1 MTTNV
6 PGPALYADNEGN
18 VVVRRDLPV
27 PTPAEGEIL
36 IEVLFSGSN
45 PSDLRIV
52 NYLGFRNF
60 VLGYDFCGRVLE
72 TPGPNGSGLKVGD
85 IVAGYTSYEDDQPI
99 RWGTHQSYI
108 SRPPIGIFKVPAN
121 LPLPDAAAL
130 TTVVQTANDA
140 LFHLFKLPLPSSG
153 HGHIEGTL
161 VVWGGGTAVGMSAIQ
176 LARAVGITSIIVTAS
191 ASRHGVLR
199 ELGATQCFDYHDES
213 VIEQVKRAVQEAG
226 NTQVWGFDTAGTP
239 DSSRLLMDSLASC
252 QGDVQFAFVGL
263 IVGDRPASE
272 MCLAVRHHKL
282 AFDMPGAPEPY
293 VFPAKPAEAEK
304 MWQATEWVVAHYGKE
319 FRLPGLRVFEGRA
332 EEALDHL
339 QTVARQG
346 TFGTPPP
353 WKIIGTGTHVQ
364 PEVMSPETWDMIRG
378 WVGDCINDHEDC
390 KVVSEDRPFPTR
402 VVAVGGEDT
411 EPHLFIPSSDDRGR
425 YIALNFA
432 RFPKTFQDAIIVC
445 RKLNIKYL
453 WIESLCIIQDDEH
466 DWAVESPK
474 MCDVYQNAYLTIAAA
489 AAHNSSEGLFHPRP
503 FSVQKM
509 FPTASRNDDKVEEVE
524 IFARPWTLETD
535 YSESDQD
542 SSGQVSAHVELVYY
556 ELDLGLNRVVRKWSE
571 TVDPTASLLSQVLGG
586 DDGPGSVLVFAEES
600 ITYHHLN
607 QDPLRVPIPRRRGAT
622 EDLPR
627 KRTIIGGV
635 MHKLKNT
642 ADAFF
647 FLLQTED
654 GDLLK
659 LTFDMHDSEGSL
671 AGEVRRIKIKYFDTV
686 PVASS
691 LCILKTGFLFV
702 AAEFGNH
709 HFYQIEKLGEDDDAE
724 PVITSDDF
732 STGPRGA
739 YQPVYFDPRPLK
751 NLALLES
758 IDSLSPLLD
767 CEVADPTGEG
777 PPQIYSESGNG
788 ARSHFWMLKHGLEI
802 NKVASSDLP
811 GTVSG
816 VWTTRMTRHDKFDSY
831 IILTSSDGTV
841 VMSVGDEVEQVS
853 DSGFLTT
860 VTTLAIQQ
868 IGDDGIVQIHSKGIR
883 HLRAGQIN
891 EWPAPQHR
899 SIVAVTTNK
908 RQIAIALSSG
918 EIVYFEVDSDGS
930 LAEYDETKVI
940 STTVTCLSLGPV
952 PEGRL
957 RSPLLVVGCEDCT
970 VRILGLNPDSML
982 ESNSIKTLTAVPSAL
997 IIMAMEHPLTSSSGL
1012 CLHIGLSSGVY
1023 LRTGM
1028 NEITGELSDTQTRF
1042 LGLKAIKLFQ
1052 VTVKG
1057 QTCVLALGSKP
1068 WMGYIDPKRGFTMTP
1083 LECEELHWASSFS
1096 SEQCQEGIIAIH
1108 ANFLHIFSVENLH
1121 NNVVRKSIPLTYTPR
1136 HFVKHPAEPYFY
1148 TIEVD
1153 NNTLSPELRA
1163 QLLAVDDHG
1172 DDKVLPPELFGY
1184 PRGNGRWA
1192 SCISIIDPIGEQVL
1206 QRIDL
1211 EGNEAAISIAVA
1223 PFTSQ
1228 DGEIFLLVGTGK
1240 DMILN
1245 PRQSS
1250 GGYIHVYRFH
1260 QNGREL
1266 QFIHK
1271 TKVEEPPMALVAFRD
1286 RLAVGLG
1293 KDLCIYD
1300 LGLKQLLRKAHIEAA
1315 PQLIVSLDTQGDRI
1329 VVGDV
1334 QQGMTMVMFN
1344 HEEQRL
1350 IPFVDDII
1358 ARWTTCTTMVDYES
1372 VVGGDKFVAHF
1383 FAHDIPTSI
1392 AKANLIVGG
1401 QDVLVWSGLQ
1411 GTIGVLIPFVTHEDA
1426 EFFHTLEMQMRTLDS
1441 SPVGRDHLM
1450 YRSYYEPI
1458 KGFIDGD
1465 LCERYR
1471 LLPADKKQQIA
1482 DKLDRSVRDIERKVS
1497 DVRTRSAF

>member
-1 MTTNV
+1 MPLKNTKTTFTEF
-6 PGPALYADNEGN
+6 YQ
-18 VVVRRDLPV
+18 
-27 PTPAEGEIL
+27 
-36 IEVLFSGSN
+36 
-45 PSDLRIV
+45 RI
-52 NYLGFRNF
+52 
-60 VLGYDFCGRVLE
+60 D
-72 TPGPNGSGLKVGD
+72 
-85 IVAGYTSYEDDQPI
+85 
-99 RWGTHQSYI
+99 
-108 SRPPIGIFKVPAN
+108 
-121 LPLPDAAAL
+121 
-130 TTVVQTANDA
+130 
-140 LFHLFKLPLPSSG
+140 
-153 HGHIEGTL
+153 
-161 VVWGGGTAVGMSAIQ
+161 
-176 LARAVGITSIIVTAS
+176 
-191 ASRHGVLR
+191 
-199 ELGATQCFDYHDES
+199 
-213 VIEQVKRAVQEAG
+213 
-226 NTQVWGFDTAGTP
+226 
-239 DSSRLLMDSLASC
+239 
-252 QGDVQFAFVGL
+252 
-263 IVGDRPASE
+263 
-272 MCLAVRHHKL
+272 
-282 AFDMPGAPEPY
+282 
-293 VFPAKPAEAEK
+293 
-304 MWQATEWVVAHYGKE
+304 
-319 FRLPGLRVFEGRA
+319 
-332 EEALDHL
+332 
-339 QTVARQG
+339 
-346 TFGTPPP
+346 
-353 WKIIGTGTHVQ
+353 
-364 PEVMSPETWDMIRG
+364 
-378 WVGDCINDHEDC
+378 
-390 KVVSEDRPFPTR
+390 
-402 VVAVGGEDT
+402 
-411 EPHLFIPSSDDRGR
+411 
-425 YIALNFA
+425 FA

-524 IFARPWTLETD
+524 IFARPWILTLSLVALDVGFSNPVFAALETD

-1372 VVGGDKFVAHF
+1372 VVGGDKFGNIWIVRC
-1383 FAHDIPTSI
+1383 PKKTSHHVGDYARNYLNG
-1392 AKANLIVGG
+1392 AK
-1401 QDVLVWSGLQ
+1401 
-1411 GTIGVLIPFVTHEDA
+1411 
-1426 EFFHTLEMQMRTLDS
+1426 
-1441 SPVGRDHLM
+1441 
-1450 YRSYYEPI
+1450 PI
-1458 KGFIDGD
+1458 
-1465 LCERYR
+1465 
-1471 LLPADKKQQIA
+1471 
-1482 DKLDRSVRDIERKVS
+1482 
-1497 DVRTRSAF
+1497 

>member
-1 MTTNV
+1 MPISPSPQPQHTTAARVSSTRGLSAFKRCSPPPRGMMTKLRRLKSLR
-6 PGPALYADNEGN
+6 GRG
-18 VVVRRDLPV
+18 VR
-27 PTPAEGEIL
+27 
-36 IEVLFSGSN
+36 
-45 PSDLRIV
+45 
-52 NYLGFRNF
+52 
-60 VLGYDFCGRVLE
+60 
-72 TPGPNGSGLKVGD
+72 SGL
-85 IVAGYTSYEDDQPI
+85 T
-99 RWGTHQSYI
+99 I
-108 SRPPIGIFKVPAN
+108 SS
-121 LPLPDAAAL
+121 PL
-130 TTVVQTANDA
+130 
-140 LFHLFKLPLPSSG
+140 
-153 HGHIEGTL
+153 E
-161 VVWGGGTAVGMSAIQ
+161 
-176 LARAVGITSIIVTAS
+176 AS
-191 ASRHGVLR
+191 KHGVLT
-199 ELGATQCFDYHDES
+199 L
-213 VIEQVKRAVQEAG
+213 
-226 NTQVWGFDTAGTP
+226 
-239 DSSRLLMDSLASC
+239 SL
-252 QGDVQFAFVGL
+252 V
-263 IVGDRPASE
+263 
-272 MCLAVRHHKL
+272 
-282 AFDMPGAPEPY
+282 
-293 VFPAKPAEAEK
+293 
-304 MWQATEWVVAHYGKE
+304 
-319 FRLPGLRVFEGRA
+319 
-332 EEALDHL
+332 ALD
-339 QTVARQG
+339 
-346 TFGTPPP
+346 
-353 WKIIGTGTHVQ
+353 
-364 PEVMSPETWDMIRG
+364 
-378 WVGDCINDHEDC
+378 VGFSNP
-390 KVVSEDRPFPTR
+390 V
-402 VVAVGGEDT
+402 
-411 EPHLFIPSSDDRGR
+411 
-425 YIALNFA
+425 FA
-432 RFPKTFQDAIIVC
+432 A
-445 RKLNIKYL
+445 
-453 WIESLCIIQDDEH
+453 
-466 DWAVESPK
+466 
-474 MCDVYQNAYLTIAAA
+474 
-489 AAHNSSEGLFHPRP
+489 
-503 FSVQKM
+503 
-509 FPTASRNDDKVEEVE
+509 
-524 IFARPWTLETD
+524 LETD

>member
-425 YIALNFA
+425 YIAL
-432 RFPKTFQDAIIVC
+432 K
-445 RKLNIKYL
+445 
-453 WIESLCIIQDDEH
+453 SLCIIQDDEH

-930 LAEYDETKVI
+930 LAD
-940 STTVTCLSLGPV
+940 
-952 PEGRL
+952 
-957 RSPLLVVGCEDCT
+957 
-970 VRILGLNPDSML
+970 
-982 ESNSIKTLTAVPSAL
+982 
-997 IIMAMEHPLTSSSGL
+997 SSGL

-1372 VVGGDKFVAHF
+1372 VVGGDKFGNIWIVRC
-1383 FAHDIPTSI
+1383 PKKTSHHVGDYARNYLNG
-1392 AKANLIVGG
+1392 AK
-1401 QDVLVWSGLQ
+1401 
-1411 GTIGVLIPFVTHEDA
+1411 
-1426 EFFHTLEMQMRTLDS
+1426 
-1441 SPVGRDHLM
+1441 
-1450 YRSYYEPI
+1450 PI
-1458 KGFIDGD
+1458 
-1465 LCERYR
+1465 
-1471 LLPADKKQQIA
+1471 
-1482 DKLDRSVRDIERKVS
+1482 
-1497 DVRTRSAF
+1497 